1 MAKAQLKPDVN
12 GNLLIPR
19 EVLGDVTE
27 GIIYHVER
35 EGRTIRLEPAQQ
47 KLHEIENP
55 QERAEA
61 AKQFL
66 KRIAYKTGVRW
77 PEDYNIRDDIYD

>member
-1 MAKAQLKPDVN
+1 MAKAKLKPDVD

-27 GIIYHVER
+27 GIIYEVER

-61 AKQFL
+61 AERFL
-66 KRIAYKTGVRW
+66 KRIAHKTGVRW
-77 PEDYNIRDDIYD
+77 PENYHVRDDVYD